1 MTTAPLAEFLAEA
14 ARRDAADPLAAYT
27 ARFVQ
32 HRDVRAYLDGNSLG
46 RPLAVTAGRVAAFVE
61 QEWGGRLIRG
71 WDERWMDAPTAVGDL
86 LGRVTLGAAPGQTA
100 LGDSTTV
107 WLYKLARAAVAARPR
122 RSELVIDSENFPT
135 DRFVAEGI
143 AAECGLTLR
152 WIHPDPTSG
161 VTVDDVAA
169 AVGDATALVM
179 VSHVAFKSAYIADI
193 GAITAI
199 VHDAG
204 ALVLWDLC
212 HSVGVVD
219 VQLDAADVD
228 LAVGCTYKY
237 LNGGPGAPAFG
248 YVAGRLHGELRQPVQ
263 GWMGAADPFTMGP
276 RYEPDTGM
284 RRFLSGTAPI
294 VGMQAL
300 GDMLEL
306 IDEVGIAAVRA
317 KSVALTEFA
326 IAAADAVLAPLGVT
340 VDSPREP
347 GVRGGHVMI
356 SHPEFR
362 RLTAELWEQGIIPDF
377 RPPQGMRLGL
387 SPLSTTFGEVADAA
401 AVVAELLSAGTG

>member
-248 YVAGRLHGELRQPVQ
+248 YVAGRLHDELRQPVQ

-347 GVRGGHVMI
+347 AVRGGHVMI

-387 SPLSTTFGEVADAA
+387 SPLSTTFGEVADAV

>member
-161 VTVDDVAA
+161 VTVDDLAA

-248 YVAGRLHGELRQPVQ
+248 YVAGRLHDELRQPVQ